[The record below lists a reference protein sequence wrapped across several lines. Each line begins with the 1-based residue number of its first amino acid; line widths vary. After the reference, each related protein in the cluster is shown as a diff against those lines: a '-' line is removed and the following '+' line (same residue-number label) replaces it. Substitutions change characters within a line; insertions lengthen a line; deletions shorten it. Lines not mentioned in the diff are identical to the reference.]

1 MQLSVY
7 KKFNG
12 RTVRGKTQGYIGQKK
27 KKEGPDKKSRNQR
40 LGES

>member
-12 RTVRGKTQGYIGQKK
+12 RTVRGKTQGYIGNKK
-27 KKEGPDKKSRNQR
+27 KNKGWEQIRKVETSA
-40 LGES
+40 

>member
-12 RTVRGKTQGYIGQKK
+12 LTVRGKTHGYIGIK
-27 KKEGPDKKSRNQR
+27 KKEGPDKKSRKQR

>member
-12 RTVRGKTQGYIGQKK
+12 STVRGKTRGYIGRKN
-27 KKEGPDKKSRNQR
+27 KERPDKKSRNQR

>member
-12 RTVRGKTQGYIGQKK
+12 RTVRGKTQSYIDKK
-27 KKEGPDKKSRNQR
+27 KTWRDQIRRVETSA
-40 LGES
+40 